1 MAMNDNNNADATRV
15 VNSTVLEKEQAADG
29 WHLIWDK
36 YLLQSDFPCHTYKV
50 SDDLASRLTA
60 GQSYT
65 VELVRGTL
73 KSNKDGSSKSGSKLF
88 DYNWKLVKLAEP
100 GTQPTPT
107 PEPSGS
113 ATHDPTRR
121 SIERQTALIQATL
134 LGAAHVSAGTP
145 LEALDVLKVADVF
158 HAWIQGNQA

>member
-1 MAMNDNNNADATRV
+1 MAMNNNNADATRV
-15 VNSTVLEKEQAADG
+15 VNSAVLKKEQLADG

-36 YLLQSDFPCHTYKV
+36 SLLQSGFPCDTYKV
-50 SDDLASRLTA
+50 SDDLASRLTE

-65 VELVRGTL
+65 VELLRGTL
-73 KSNKDGSSKSGSKLF
+73 KANKSGSQLY

-121 SIERQTALIQATL
+121 SIERQVALKEATALGI
-134 LGAAHVSAGTP
+134 AHVSAGTALQTGFI
-145 LEALDVLKVADVF
+145 LEVADAF
-158 HAWIQGNQA
+158 HAWLVADRE